1 MPLVMRTLIVGDI
14 HGKYDLFIRLL
25 EEMAYSPGADRLIL
39 IGDLVDR
46 GENSSAVVA
55 KAMELKAAQP
65 DHVVVLRGNH
75 EAMMINALA
84 QPSGE
89 DVELWYINGGIETLQ
104 SYLDEEGNLNIP
116 EDHYEFLYHLPT
128 WFEDDHAIYVHAGL
142 VEDEMGAFLHP
153 HESPEHPSLLWSRSR
168 HFFAEYTGKTVIFG
182 HTITGMLFGER
193 EKVWLRDH
201 VIGIDTGAYLTGVL
215 SAIEMPS
222 RQIFSVREA
231 GDDENSAKSWL
242 RKTLWS

>member
-1 MPLVMRTLIVGDI
+1 MRTLVVGDI
-14 HGKYDLFIRLL
+14 HGKFDLFTRLL
-25 EEMAYSPGADRLIL
+25 DEMRYSSGVDRLIL

-46 GENSSAVVA
+46 GENSNAVVA
-55 KAMELKAAQP
+55 KAMELKKADP
-65 DHVVVLRGNH
+65 DNVVILRGNH

-116 EDHYEFLYHLPT
+116 EDHYEFIYHLPT

-142 VEDEMGAFLHP
+142 VEDEEGRFLHP
-153 HESPEHPSLLWSRSR
+153 QEAPDHPSLLWSRSR
-168 HFFAEYTGKTVIFG
+168 HFFAEYSGKTVIFG

-201 VIGIDTGAYLTGVL
+201 VIGVDTGAYLTGVL
-215 SAIEMPS
+215 SGIEMPA
-222 RQIFSVREA
+222 REVFSVREES
-231 GDDENSAKSWL
+231 DDETSAKNWL
-242 RKTLWS
+242 RKKLWS